1 MAKRKKGR
9 SSNKPIGL
17 TFKERAFA
25 TERMMA
31 AAQANDRAS
40 VLCVEKR
47 MSKTPSI
54 REMFSIAVSF
64 SLSLISVEQSLKLL
78 LLIRFTNAVTTSKHL
93 RSTHEI
99 FELYRTIKQQGR
111 RSEALLGDIAHR
123 MNVFGKANEIGSIS
137 ERELEKC
144 LGQHNSSYTNLRYFG
159 LQKNFRKNET
169 NWKILPRDRH
179 IMWCLAHALIEINID
194 EITKCGTGI
203 LRQMSKVPESREK
216 DKTMKYL
223 NS

>member
-1 MAKRKKGR
+1 MAKRTKRR

-25 TERMMA
+25 TQRMMA
-31 AAQANDRAS
+31 AAQANNRAS
-40 VLCVEKR
+40 VLCDETP
-47 MSKTPSI
+47 MSKTPSVYEI
-54 REMFSIAVSF
+54 FSIAVSF

-78 LLIRFTNAVTTSKHL
+78 LLIRFTNIVTKSNHL
-93 RSTHEI
+93 KSTHEI
-99 FELYRTIKQQGR
+99 FELYRKIKEQGR

-144 LGQHNSSYTNLRYFG
+144 LGQHNSSYTHLRYFG
-159 LQKNFRKNET
+159 LQKNFRMNEA
-169 NWKILPRDRH
+169 NWKILPRHRH
-179 IMWCLAHALIEINID
+179 IIWCLAQALVEINID

-203 LRQMSKVPESREK
+203 LGQVTKVPESRKK
-216 DKTMKYL
+216 DKTIKYL